1 MNTNDSIFYEAMLYT
16 FKDQEIFWMKL
27 RRLIDEIEIS
37 EGIYFNVNILD
48 NNDTHKNKY
57 SFLMDNKNN
66 HIQIYIINNLM
77 WMFVEDVFEYIP
89 SFQRIES
96 TLSQY
101 MSKIPIT
108 NKHFVESIFNSN
120 FSDNLLEI
128 NIEGE
133 DISEFEAETFTGS
146 FINKTFEYRSI
157 INSRDIQIRYLKFQ
171 PLKLNAVLTLRFP
184 NIIQFSDYIDFKIYQ
199 NLIKSLSTYIY
210 KTNRKLLYFN
220 KGEGY
225 EENNDSNY

>member
-1 MNTNDSIFYEAMLYT
+1 METNDNFFYEAMLYA
-16 FKDQEIFWMKL
+16 FKDQENFWILL
-27 RRLIDEIEIS
+27 RGLIDEIEIS

-48 NNDTHKNKY
+48 KKIHNSMYSFRVDQNND
-57 SFLMDNKNN
+57 

-77 WMFVEDVFEYIP
+77 WMFVEDVFEYAP
-89 SFQRIES
+89 LLKKVES
-96 TLSQY
+96 KLSKY
-101 MSKIPIT
+101 ISKIHVT
-108 NKHFVESIFNSN
+108 NKYFVDSIFNSN
-120 FSDNLLEI
+120 FSNNLLEI

-146 FINKTFEYRSI
+146 FINKTFEYRNI
-157 INSRDIQIRYLKFQ
+157 INFSDIHIRYLKFQ

-184 NIIQFSDYIDFKIYQ
+184 NVIQFSDYIDFKMYQ
-199 NLIKSLSTYIY
+199 NLIKSFSIYIY

-225 EENNDSNY
+225 EEDNNSNY